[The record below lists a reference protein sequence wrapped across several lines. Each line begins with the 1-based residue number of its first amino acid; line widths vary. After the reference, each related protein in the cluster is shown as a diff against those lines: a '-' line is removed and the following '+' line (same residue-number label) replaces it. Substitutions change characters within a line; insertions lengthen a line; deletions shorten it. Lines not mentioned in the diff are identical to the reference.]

1 MVTGT
6 IQALYAFLFLVGE
19 KHVEH
24 VFLFVFFQL
33 LGGCSDER
41 ETDGRKNK
49 LCTGLTRWKSI
60 LQQSPVDN
68 STANRKLSFCE
79 FTTFTSMVLY
89 MIGLGLGDEDD
100 ITVKGLKVLSL
111 YHFFFRSAILSPQHQ
126 TKFFVLDYCTFC
138 VYVTTMAT
146 TTKHRLFNLQMLFI

>member
-60 LQQSPVDN
+60 LQQSPIDQ
-68 STANRKLSFCE
+68 SITPLPIANFRFVNLLH
-79 FTTFTSMVLY
+79 FTSMVLY

-111 YHFFFRSAILSPQHQ
+111 CHFFFSFGHSLSSSP
-126 TKFFVLDYCTFC
+126 
-138 VYVTTMAT
+138 
-146 TTKHRLFNLQMLFI
+146 N